1 MSNVEVFTGNSL
13 VSPELFK
20 SLMDL
25 NRKMAGSS
33 GGNRRI
39 SIRGGRFR
47 MMVGGEQVLVNNSG
61 ELNVVIVNAA
71 GLARTYYEGN
81 YDPDNPVP
89 PVCWSNDTRVPAPEV
104 PEENRKAA
112 RCADCE
118 MNIKGS
124 GQGDTRACR
133 FSQRLAVVLEGDLE
147 TVYQLQVPAA
157 SIFGEAKGNNMGLQA
172 YVRFL
177 TAHNTPV
184 IAVVTKL
191 RFDENS
197 DAPKLYFSAVRPLDE
212 NELRIVLKQR
222 ESEDALK
229 AITMTVA
236 QVDNV
241 KPVEKPKSDTTKS
254 ALKPAPKRVEV
265 EPDDDEISEPTKV
278 EKVKPSTGKVVSN
291 LKDVLSAWDD
301 D

>member
-265 EPDDDEISEPTKV
+265 EPDDDEVSEPTKV

>member
-1 MSNVEVFTGNSL
+1 
-13 VSPELFK
+13 
-20 SLMDL
+20 
-25 NRKMAGSS
+25 
-33 GGNRRI
+33 
-39 SIRGGRFR
+39 
-47 MMVGGEQVLVNNSG
+47 LVNNSG

-89 PVCWSNDTRVPAPEV
+89 PVCWSNDTRAPAPEV

-177 TAHNTPV
+177 TAHNTPA

-265 EPDDDEISEPTKV
+265 EPDDDEVSEPTKV